1 MRHITGH
8 RGEGVHVLQETGPGK
23 QHLSAA
29 GIDIYMNYIYLRL
42 VFGSSAR
49 SAVGLKPPAG
59 IRTVK
64 FYDTVLINMTFS
76 P

>member
-8 RGEGVHVLQETGPGK
+8 RGEGVHVLQEAGPGK

-29 GIDIYMNYIYLRL
+29 GIDNYINYIYLRL

-49 SAVGLKPPAG
+49 SAVGLKIPAG
-59 IRTVK
+59 I
-64 FYDTVLINMTFS
+64 
-76 P
+76 

>member
-1 MRHITGH
+1 MRKITGH
-8 RGEGVHVLQETGPGK
+8 RGESVHVLQEAGPGK
-23 QHLSAA
+23 QHLSTA
-29 GIDIYMNYIYLRL
+29 GIDNYIKYIYLRL

-59 IRTVK
+59 IRKVT
-64 FYDTVLINMTFS
+64 FYDTVLMNMTFS